1 MPAPESDTTL
11 ATDRTALAW
20 QRVAIASVAVAIVIV
35 RQGIVYGLLGLAI
48 PLAVLLLAAA
58 TLEWSLSVSERL
70 SSSPRNRQVA
80 ALTGLIM
87 TLAGGATVLA
97 IAG

>member
-1 MPAPESDTTL
+1 MPAPESDSTL

-20 QRVAIASVAVAIVIV
+20 QRVAIASVAVAIVVV
-35 RQGIVYGLLGLAI
+35 RQGIVSGLLGLAI

-58 TLEWSLSVSERL
+58 ALEWSLSVSGRM
-70 SSSPRNRQVA
+70 SSALRHRQIA

-87 TLAGGATVLA
+87 TLAVGATVLA